1 MAATALNEAQ
11 IDILKMLQWV
21 KSEDTLV
28 ELKQAISDFF
38 AQKAK
43 QEIDAMWQRGE
54 LTQEKFDSFETLHE
68 RTPYR
73 R

>member
-11 IDILKMLQWV
+11 IDILNMLQWV